1 MAVAFR
7 VFLIIIIIAVIVP
20 TEGVFDTTTDAKKTF
35 ARAYLAKELHL
46 SRRLSPRNR
55 REAQGPEIEVPDQL
69 HHDDVMRGGTC
80 VCVFSFGTTTG
91 VNTTVDRSKS
101 FWRNWFWIPSPSTSS
116 SLFDSLVQKK
126 GVRFVR
132 Y

>member
-20 TEGVFDTTTDAKKTF
+20 TEGVFDTTTDTKKTF

-69 HHDDVMRGGTC
+69 HHDDDERN
-80 VCVFSFGTTTG
+80 VCVFFWNDLG
-91 VNTTVDRSKS
+91 TTVDQKAD
-101 FWRNWFWIPSPSTSS
+101 
-116 SLFDSLVQKK
+116 SLFAT
-126 GVRFVR
+126 
-132 Y
+132 